1 MIKTYER
8 VKGKTA
14 LELLSDDEKKKYY
27 CVSLNGHIRDLNYK
41 MQSDEKLTLEY
52 LDITNQETSR
62 IYEASFR
69 FLLIMALKSINSDY
83 DARFFY
89 NISRGTFVR
98 IYYRG
103 KEMKVTPDFV
113 DNLKP
118 VIEDIVSANILFERH
133 KISIDDAISKYKEE
147 KLADKLSLLKYRK
160 EDFVHYYVATY
171 KKLTYM
177 DYLYTPLV
185 PSSSYLKNYQLNYLA
200 PGFIVQLPR
209 PELKGKIPSFVSEPK
224 FENMLISSS
233 RWAEKV
239 KLDTVYNINKFIK
252 EYSPLGLINISE
264 TRINDMLAKLGDEIE
279 NRKTVKLICIAG
291 PSSSGK
297 TSFANRLTYELMSR
311 GINAIRL
318 SLDNFY
324 FPRKNLPK
332 NINVDSLEAF
342 DIELLNKTLLD
353 LMQGSSVD
361 LPKFDFT
368 TKDRTTLGKAKI
380 SSDQVIILE
389 GIHALNEKMT
399 YLVSTSEKFLIYIS
413 PQPQINVDYHTPI
426 PITDIRLLRRISR
439 DSRTR
444 NTNASSTLSY
454 WHVVRDSEFKYI
466 YPTQENADF
475 IFDSFIH
482 YELCAIR
489 NIVLPQL
496 EKITLD
502 DPSYLTAQRLIHT
515 VKYFVPISSEDIP
528 CNSLIREFIGGTSFK
543 DAV

>member
-1 MIKTYER
+1 MIKIFEN
-8 VKGKTA
+8 VKGKKA
-14 LELLSDDEKKKYY
+14 LDLLTEEEKKKYY
-27 CVSLNGHIRDLNYK
+27 CVSVNGHIRDLNYK
-41 MQSDEKLTLEY
+41 MQSDDKMTLEF

-69 FLLIMALKSINSDY
+69 FLLIMALKYLSDDY

-103 KEMKVTPDFV
+103 KEMKITPDFV
-113 DNLKP
+113 ENLKP
-118 VIEDIVSANILFERH
+118 IIDDIIANNIIFERH
-133 KISIDDAISKYKEE
+133 KISASDAIKKYKEE
-147 KLADKLSLLKYRK
+147 KLADKLALLKYRE
-160 EDFVHYYVATY
+160 EDFVHYYIATY
-171 KKLTYM
+171 KKLVYM
-177 DYLYTPLV
+177 DYLYSPLV

-209 PELKGKIPSFVSEPK
+209 PELKGKIAEFTVEPK
-224 FENMLISSS
+224 FENMLISAS

-264 TRINDMLAKLGDEIE
+264 TRINDMLARLGDDIE
-279 NRKTVKLICIAG
+279 NKKTIKLICVAG

-324 FPRKNLPK
+324 LPRKLLPK
-332 NINVDSLEAF
+332 HVNVDSLEAF
-342 DIELLNKTLLD
+342 DIELLNKTLLG
-353 LMQGSSVD
+353 LMQGELVQ
-361 LPKFDFT
+361 LPKFDFKT
-368 TKDRTTLGKAKI
+368 GERSIQAKVKI
-380 SSDQVIILE
+380 NNDQVIILE

-399 YLVSTSEKFLIYIS
+399 YLVSTSEKYLIYIS
-413 PQPQINVDYHTPI
+413 PQPQINVDLHSPI

-444 NTNASSTLSY
+444 NTTASSTLAY

-489 NIVLPQL
+489 DIVLPQL
-496 EKITLD
+496 EKISLE

-515 VKYFVPISSEDIP
+515 VKYFVPISCEDIP